1 MSIELVEVAW
11 DDPRAVSMRASM
23 DAEMQL
29 RYAGS
34 GLDPVV
40 AAAAFTVDPAD
51 VVSTVVAVAPDGT
64 PVGHAALRRLGN
76 DWEIKRVVVDA
87 TRRGAGIAGQLM
99 AAVEA
104 VAAQRGADRV
114 ILQTGD
120 RQPEAVALYTRLGY
134 LPIPIYPPYS
144 GLVPFSLC
152 FEKSLDPGRPADDVE
167 QVSAR
172 S

>member
-1 MSIELVEVAW
+1 MSVELVEVTW
-11 DDPRAVSMRASM
+11 DDPRATAMRISM

-34 GLDPVV
+34 GLDPI
-40 AAAAFTVDPAD
+40 AAAAALGVDPAD
-51 VVSTVVAVAPDGT
+51 VVSTVVAVAPDGA
-64 PVGHAALRRLGN
+64 PVGHAALRRLGG

-87 TRRGAGIAGQLM
+87 ARRGAGIAVLLM
-99 AAVEA
+99 AAMET
-104 VAAQRGADRV
+104 AARGQGADRV

-134 LPIPIYPPYS
+134 RPIPIYPPYADT
-144 GLVPFSLC
+144 VPFSLC
-152 FEKSLDPGRPADDVE
+152 FEKPLAATPGADGPVT
-167 QVSAR
+167 AR